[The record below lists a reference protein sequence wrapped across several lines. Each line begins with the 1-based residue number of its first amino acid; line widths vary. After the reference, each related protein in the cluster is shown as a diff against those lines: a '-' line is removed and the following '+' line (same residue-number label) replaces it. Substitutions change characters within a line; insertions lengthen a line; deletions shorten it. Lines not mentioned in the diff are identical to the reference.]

1 MGGALAP
8 AGLTRQRKAIVSQ
21 TGQTR
26 TSGKQSPAGDYRSL
40 WRDLQGMQS
49 MIRSPARW
57 KGTDTSRKHRRARR
71 TKRKGRERKMIG
83 PSTKRKMER
92 VSRNRGR
99 QKDVAAGPT
108 HLFFDEQVREKGKTT
123 LTRRQQSWNRKRKK
137 KSRKRRMIQTAT
149 QARKPRPQSSQSNR
163 THRRVER
170 KILK

>member
-1 MGGALAP
+1 
-8 AGLTRQRKAIVSQ
+8 
-21 TGQTR
+21 
-26 TSGKQSPAGDYRSL
+26 
-40 WRDLQGMQS
+40 

-71 TKRKGRERKMIG
+71 
-83 PSTKRKMER
+83 TKRKMER

-108 HLFFDEQVREKGKTT
+108 HLFFDAQVREKGKTT

-137 KSRKRRMIQTAT
+137 KSRKMRRMIQTAT

-170 KILK
+170 KILKEWQKFSTSTC